1 MQLSW
6 SCGAHHN
13 EPIEAEVPRLWPHRD
28 GNQGAFVG
36 APETKRIHDGRIRR
50 VPQGE
55 LRLLQVPA
63 THSNLPDPE
72 AKVFPP
78 KPSKFEVCQ
87 SYLVKTQ

>member
-1 MQLSW
+1 MHQLDPVNLESV
-6 SCGAHHN
+6 
-13 EPIEAEVPRLWPHRD
+13 EDYRD
-28 GNQGAFVG
+28 LLQ
-36 APETKRIHDGRIRR
+36 RIHDGRIRR

-55 LRLLQVPA
+55 LCLLQVPA